1 MNVEELRALFA
12 GETATRLKTIVDR
25 LDIIDAEME
34 KLAQERS
41 DLDAEL
47 REILGEIGQSKQ
59 HTSQAGERGKRRC
72 KLCGREGHILG
83 RKKTADGR
91 DTCPTYPE
99 GKPLAAE

>member
-1 MNVEELRALFA
+1 VNLDQLRALFA
-12 GETATRLKTIVDR
+12 GENAARVKAMIDR
-25 LDIIDAEME
+25 LDVIDAEMD
-34 KLAQERS
+34 KLAKERS

-47 REILGEIGQSKQ
+47 NTFLSEVDQPAPRARKS
-59 HTSQAGERGKRRC
+59 GERRQRHC
-72 KLCGREGHILG
+72 KLCGAEGHIIA

>member
-25 LDIIDAEME
+25 LDTIDAEME

-59 HTSQAGERGKRRC
+59 HTSQAGARAMPGYLEC
-72 KLCGREGHILG
+72 V
-83 RKKTADGR
+83 
-91 DTCPTYPE
+91 
-99 GKPLAAE
+99 

>member
-25 LDIIDAEME
+25 LDTIDAEME

-91 DTCPTYPE
+91 DTCRTYPE
-99 GKPLAAE
+99 GKPLAPE

>member
-25 LDIIDAEME
+25 LDTIDAEMD
-34 KLAQERS
+34 KLAKERS

-47 REILGEIGQSKQ
+47 KNILGEIGQSKPR
-59 HTSQAGERGKRRC
+59 TSPAGEARKRRC
-72 KLCGREGHILG
+72 KLCGKEGHIIG
-83 RKKTADGR
+83 RKKTTDVR